1 MKGLSDK
8 QQRMLDFIN
17 EFVDDKG
24 YPPTVRD
31 ILRGCEISSTSVV
44 DYNLRVLE
52 REGYLRR
59 DSEVSRGIGI
69 PDRAR
74 SNFIKVPILGTIAA
88 GQPIEAIP
96 GQDEINLSD
105 FLMGPDRFALR
116 VQGSS
121 MINAG
126 ILDGDI
132 AVIKQQSN
140 AHNGD
145 IVVALIDNNE
155 ATLKK
160 FERME
165 YGNIKLIPANETM
178 QAMIYEADRVQIQ
191 GILVGSLRRY

>member
-1 MKGLSDK
+1 MITSSEQKT
-8 QQRMLDFIN
+8 LDFIYEYFQQN
-17 EFVDDKG
+17 NRAPS
-24 YPPTVRD
+24 Y
-31 ILRGCEISSTSVV
+31 SSIAT
-44 DYNLRVLE
+44 
-52 REGYLRR
+52 
-59 DSEVSRGIGI
+59 GIGI
-69 PDRAR
+69 KSKGVAHRYVQSLINNGYLDHEPGRHYGLQLTNQTSA
-74 SNFIKVPILGTIAA
+74 NCIPLLGTIAA

-105 FLMGPDRFALR
+105 FFMGPDRFALR

-121 MINAG
+121 MIDAG

>member
-1 MKGLSDK
+1 MITLSEQK
-8 QQRMLDFIN
+8 ALDFIKEYFLQN
-17 EFVDDKG
+17 NRAPSYSSIALGIGIKSKGVAHRYVQSLIDKG
-24 YPPTVRD
+24 YLKHEPGRHYGLQLTNQTKTN
-31 ILRGCEISSTSVV
+31 C
-44 DYNLRVLE
+44 
-52 REGYLRR
+52 
-59 DSEVSRGIGI
+59 I
-69 PDRAR
+69 PL
-74 SNFIKVPILGTIAA
+74 LGTIAA

-96 GQDEINLSD
+96 GHDEINLSD
-105 FLMGPDRFALR
+105 FFMGPDRFALR

-121 MINAG
+121 MIDAG

-132 AVIKQQSN
+132 AVIKQQNN

-178 QAMIYEADRVQIQ
+178 QAMIYEADRVIIQ
-191 GILVGSLRRY
+191 GVLVGSLRRY

>member
-1 MKGLSDK
+1 MITPSEKK
-8 QQRMLDFIN
+8 TLDFIYEYIQQN
-17 EFVDDKG
+17 KHAPS
-24 YPPTVRD
+24 Y
-31 ILRGCEISSTSVV
+31 SSIAI
-44 DYNLRVLE
+44 
-52 REGYLRR
+52 
-59 DSEVSRGIGI
+59 GIGI
-69 PDRAR
+69 KSKGVAHRYVQSLINKGYLEHEPGRHYGLQLTVQTD
-74 SNFIKVPILGTIAA
+74 SNCIPLLGTIAA

-105 FLMGPDRFALR
+105 FFMGPDRFALR

-121 MINAG
+121 MIDAG

-132 AVIKQQSN
+132 AIIKQQSN

-178 QAMIYEADRVQIQ
+178 QAIIYEANRVQIQ